1 MDIHHLRAFLA
12 VADELH
18 FGRAAKRLRIS
29 QPPLSRKIF
38 DLEKELGVRLFERS
52 PRKVS
57 LTASAEKLRPLAV
70 AAVAAFDKA
79 VEAFTPGQSLSGRK
93 LNVALPGDTASSL
106 EPWLI
111 RRASSQQI
119 RLTVHE
125 MNSKQQ
131 IEALLG
137 GEIDLA
143 VLRAP
148 VDVPGVRHSPML
160 RKPLGA
166 ALAAEHAY
174 ASKPSL
180 SVRDFDG
187 FPLVLFP
194 RDLSPG
200 LHDSTLEA
208 AASYGYTPTEIEYC
222 LRALTSRLQVSGG
235 VAFVPADYQFMSPGA
250 TVWVPLDDDMS
261 WHTVVAWREH
271 DESSSTL
278 MEVVTHLFHGLQ
290 LEDGWARVPELPGG
304 AA

>member
-12 VADELH
+12 IADELH

-57 LTASAEKLRPLAV
+57 LTASAEKLRPLAL
-70 AAVAAFDKA
+70 AAVAAFDEA
-79 VEAFTPGQSLSGRK
+79 VEAFTPGHSFVGGK
-93 LNVALPGDTASSL
+93 LNLAFPGDTSSTL

-111 RRASSQQI
+111 RSTARQGIQ
-119 RLTVHE
+119 LTVHE

-148 VDVPGVRHSPML
+148 IDVPGVRHSPML

-166 ALAAEHAY
+166 ALTSEHEY
-174 ASKPSL
+174 ASKTSL
-180 SVRDFDG
+180 SVRDLIG

-194 RDLSPG
+194 RELSPG

-208 AASYGYTPTEIEYC
+208 ARAHGYTPTDIQYC
-222 LRALTSRLQVSGG
+222 LRALSSRLQVSGG
-235 VAFVPADYQFMSPGA
+235 VSFVPADYQFISPTN
-250 TVWVPLDDDMS
+250 TVWVPLVDDMS

-271 DESSSTL
+271 DESSTTL
-278 MEVVTHLFHGLQ
+278 MDVATRLFHGLQ
-290 LEDGWARVPELPGG
+290 FEDGWARIPN
-304 AA
+304 

>member
-52 PRKVS
+52 PRKVA
-57 LTASAEKLRPLAV
+57 LTASAEKLRPLAI
-70 AAVAAFDKA
+70 AAVAAFDQA
-79 VEAFTPGQSLSGRK
+79 VEAFTPGQSLVGGR
-93 LNVALPGDTASSL
+93 LNLGLPGDTVSTL
-106 EPWLI
+106 EPWVI
-111 RRASSQQI
+111 RRCAKQGIS
-119 RLTVHE
+119 LTVHE

-148 VDVPGVRHSPML
+148 IDVPGIHHSPML
-160 RKPLGA
+160 RKSLGA
-166 ALAAEHAY
+166 ALASEHQY
-174 ASKPSL
+174 ASRPSL
-180 SVRDFDG
+180 SVRELVG

-200 LHDSTLEA
+200 LHDSTLESA
-208 AASYGYTPTEIEYC
+208 AACGYTPTDIEYC

-278 MEVVTHLFHGLQ
+278 MDVATHLFNGLQ
-290 LEDGWARVPELPGG
+290 LEDGWMRMAE
-304 AA
+304 